1 MVVSARLGDDDGF
14 SVSPCQ
20 TLDVSPPSRSINSL
34 LIVEDDGMLL
44 EVLVE
49 ESRRAAHGCA
59 VFGASSIA
67 AAHEVLQNHR
77 IDAALVDLGLPDG
90 DGIRLIADIKRRE
103 PGCEVLVI
111 TVFADKDRVLQSLR
125 AGASGYLLKTDLPQ
139 RIDSLIETISA
150 GGSPLSPSIARHL
163 IEVMRPEG
171 SIAARIDPSV
181 SLSERE
187 FEILRLCSKGLR
199 YAEIAR
205 VLTLSTHTVNTHLK
219 TIYRKLMVNSRAEA
233 VYEARRM
240 GLLHD

>member
-1 MVVSARLGDDDGF
+1 MEAE
-14 SVSPCQ
+14 
-20 TLDVSPPSRSINSL
+20 SRPKSMNSL

-44 EVLVE
+44 EVLLE
-49 ESRRAAHGCA
+49 ESHAAGMGCA
-59 VFGASSIA
+59 VFGAASIA
-67 AAHEVLQNHR
+67 AAREVMKSHR

-90 DGIRLIADIKRRE
+90 NGIELIADLKRRQ
-103 PGCEVLVI
+103 PDCEVLVI
-111 TVFADKDRVLQSLR
+111 TVFADKERVLSSLR
-125 AGASGYLLKTDLPQ
+125 AGASGYLLKTDLPR
-139 RIDSLIETISA
+139 RIESLLETIAS

-163 IEVMRPEG
+163 IEVMRPTG
-171 SIAARIDPSV
+171 ASSPGFDPSV
-181 SLSERE
+181 SLSDRE

-205 VLTLSTHTVNTHLK
+205 VLSLSTHTVNTHLK

>member
-1 MVVSARLGDDDGF
+1 MLKVQSADGVTGSSIRACLCLNSGMVARAVLDDELDPT
-14 SVSPCQ
+14 SPPFQ
-20 TLDVSPPSRSINSL
+20 PLDAAPPSRPINSL

-49 ESRRAAHGCA
+49 ESRSAVEGCA

-67 AAHEVLQNHR
+67 AAHEVLNNNR
-77 IDAALVDLGLPDG
+77 IEAALVDLGLPDG

-103 PGCEVLVI
+103 PSCEVLVI
-111 TVFADKDRVLQSLR
+111 TVFADKERVLQSLR
-125 AGASGYLLKTDLPQ
+125 AGASGYLLRTDLPQ
-139 RIDSLIETISA
+139 RIDSLIETISS

-171 SIAARIDPSV
+171 AATPRIDPSV

-199 YAEIAR
+199 
-205 VLTLSTHTVNTHLK
+205 
-219 TIYRKLMVNSRAEA
+219 
-233 VYEARRM
+233 
-240 GLLHD
+240 